1 VAAAAGRRVKY
12 FSSQLG
18 EEIEN
23 REYIEAAASE
33 YPDDSELEKLYPDK
47 KSLLPLIREDLVQYC
62 LALNPRWRPARHLLY
77 LADRLMAAERR
88 ELTRLVITMPP
99 QHGKSWTTSQHFPA
113 WYLGRHPEH
122 SVITAA
128 YNETKALDFGLSV
141 KDQVNDP
148 LFRLAFPQ
156 FAVRRDSNSA
166 LRFTT
171 EQGGTYFAVGRGGSA
186 TGRRADLFI
195 VDDPYKDEEEVR
207 SEAVRRQIRSWWSKV
222 IYTRL
227 APDAIVVIIH
237 TRWDEDD
244 LIGWLLTEHAQEGWC
259 VINLPAIA
267 EEQDP
272 LGRAPGEPLWPERY
286 SLEDLE
292 KRRINDPMAFQALY
306 QQRPAGAGARMFRR
320 EWLEGA
326 NMNCRYDPVRHPPNH
341 RAMNKLMLVDPA
353 NSKSRN
359 ADYTS
364 IWVLG
369 LAADRNYYVLDMV
382 RDRLSLTERGDAVL
396 GLHRKWQ
403 FARSRSAVV
412 YENYGLQAD
421 ISYLNDR
428 MARENYRFSIRDV
441 GGRLSKADRVAR
453 LVALFE
459 QGRLVMP
466 LNLYRTNSH
475 GVEED
480 LVRVF
485 IEEEYANY
493 LVGGGGCRHDDM
505 LDALSRLFDVDLPW
519 PAPAED
525 GGEAEELRRWREQRR
540 AGRNNWMSA

>member
-1 VAAAAGRRVKY
+1 MAAAGGCRLQY
-12 FSSQLG
+12 PNSQLG
-18 EEIEN
+18 DEIEN
-23 REYIEAAASE
+23 SHYIEGASSG
-33 YPDDSELEKLYPDK
+33 YPEDDGLESLYPDK
-47 KSLLPLIREDLVQYC
+47 ESLLPLIRADLVQYC
-62 LALNPRWRPARHLLY
+62 LAMNPRWRPARHLLY

-122 SVITAA
+122 SLITAA

-148 LFRLAFPQ
+148 LFRLVFPA

-166 LRFTT
+166 LKFTT
-171 EQGGTYFAVGRGGSA
+171 EAGGSYFAVGRGGSA

-207 SEAVRRQIRSWWSKV
+207 SDAVRRQIRSWWSKV

-227 APDAIVVIIH
+227 APDAIVIVIH

-244 LIGWLLTEHAQEGWC
+244 LIGWLLSEHAQEGWC

-267 EEQDP
+267 DETDP
-272 LGRAPGEPLWPERY
+272 LRRSAGEALWPERY
-286 SLEDLE
+286 SLEELE
-292 KRRINDPMAFQALY
+292 KRRVNDPLGFQALY

-326 NMNCRYDPVRHPPNH
+326 NMNCRYDPVRHPPAY

-353 NSKSRN
+353 NSKSHS

-369 LAADRNYYVLDMV
+369 LAADRNFYVLDMV

-403 FARSRSAVV
+403 FARGRSIVA
-412 YENYGLQAD
+412 YEDYGLQAD
-421 ISYLNDR
+421 IAYLNDR
-428 MARENYRFSIRDV
+428 MARENYRFAIKEV
-441 GGRLSKADRVAR
+441 GGRLSKADRIAR

-459 QGRLVMP
+459 QGRILLP
-466 LNLYRTNSH
+466 LALHRTNTD

-480 LVRVF
+480 LVRIF
-485 IEEEYANY
+485 MEEEYANY

-505 LDALSRLFDVDLPW
+505 LDALSRLFDIDPVW
-519 PAPAED
+519 PGPSGGAED
-525 GGEAEELRRWREQRR
+525 SEELRRWREVRKG
-540 AGRNNWMSA
+540 GRNGWMSA

>member
-1 VAAAAGRRVKY
+1 MGGWGVGGEYRY
-12 FSSQLG
+12 SHLG
-18 EEIEN
+18 ESLEN
-23 REYIEAAASE
+23 RQDIDSIEDE
-33 YPDDSELEKLYPDK
+33 YPDDDGLEGLYDDK
-47 KSLLPLIREDLVQYC
+47 ESLLPLIRDDLVQYC
-62 LALNPRWRPARHLLY
+62 LAMNPRWRPARHLLY

-88 ELTRLVITMPP
+88 ELTRLIVTMPP
-99 QHGKSWTTSQHFPA
+99 QHGKSWTTSQHYPA

-148 LFRLAFPQ
+148 LFRLVFPDLG
-156 FAVRRDSNSA
+156 VRRDSNSA
-166 LRFTT
+166 LKFTT
-171 EQGGTYFAVGRGGSA
+171 GQGGSYFAVGRGGSA

-207 SEAVRRQIRSWWSKV
+207 SDAVRRQIRSWWSKV

-227 APDAIVVIIH
+227 APGAIVIVIH

-244 LIGWLLTEHAQEGWC
+244 LIGWLLTEHGEEGWC

-267 EEQDP
+267 EENDL
-272 LGRAPGEPLWPERY
+272 LGRRAGEPLWPERY
-286 SLEDLE
+286 PLAELD
-292 KRRINDPMAFQALY
+292 KRRMNDPLAFQALY

-320 EWLEGA
+320 EWLTGT

-341 RAMNKLMLVDPA
+341 RSMNKLMLVDPA
-353 NSKSRN
+353 NSKSHS

-369 LAADRNYYVLDMV
+369 LAADRNFYVLDMV
-382 RDRLSLTERGDAVL
+382 RDRLSLTERGDAVF

-403 FARSRSAVV
+403 FARGRSVV
-412 YENYGLQAD
+412 AYEDYGLQAD

-428 MARENYRFSIRDV
+428 MARENYRFPIKEV
-441 GGRLSKADRVAR
+441 GGRLSKPDRIAR

-459 QGRLVMP
+459 QGRIQMP
-466 LNLYRTNSH
+466 LTLHRTNTD

-480 LVRVF
+480 LLETF
-485 IEEEYANY
+485 IEQEYGNY

-505 LDALSRLFDVDLPW
+505 LDALSRVFDVDPVW
-519 PAPAED
+519 PGPPGGGDD
-525 GGEAEELRRWREQRR
+525 GEELRRWREVRKG
-540 AGRNNWMSA
+540 GRNGWMSA

>member
-1 VAAAAGRRVKY
+1 
-12 FSSQLG
+12 L
-18 EEIEN
+18 
-23 REYIEAAASE
+23 
-33 YPDDSELEKLYPDK
+33 
-47 KSLLPLIREDLVQYC
+47 
-62 LALNPRWRPARHLLY
+62 
-77 LADRLMAAERR
+77 
-88 ELTRLVITMPP
+88 
-99 QHGKSWTTSQHFPA
+99 
-113 WYLGRHPEH
+113 
-122 SVITAA
+122 ITAA

-148 LFRLAFPQ
+148 LFRLAFPE
-156 FAVRRDSNSA
+156 FGVRRDSNSA

-171 EQGGTYFAVGRGGSA
+171 EQGGCYFAVGRGGSA

-207 SEAVRRQIRSWWSKV
+207 SDAVRRQIRSWWSKV

-227 APDAIVVIIH
+227 APGAIVIIIH

-244 LIGWLLTEHAQEGWC
+244 LIGWLLHEHAEEGWC

-267 EEQDP
+267 EEEDP
-272 LGRAPGEPLWPERY
+272 LGRKAGEPLWPERY

-292 KRRINDPMAFQALY
+292 RRRRNDPLAFQALY

-326 NMNCRYDPVRHPPNH
+326 HMNCRYDPVRDPPNH
-341 RAMNKLMLVDPA
+341 RMMNKLMLVDPA
-353 NSKSRN
+353 NSKRSS

-369 LAADRNYYVLDMV
+369 LGADRNFYVLDMV
-382 RDRLSLTERGDAVL
+382 RDRLSLTERGDAVF

-403 FARSRSAVV
+403 FARSRAVV
-412 YENYGLQAD
+412 LYEDYGLQAD

-428 MARENYRFSIRDV
+428 MARENYRFPIKHV
-441 GGRLSKADRVAR
+441 GGRLSKADRIGR

-466 LNLYRTNSH
+466 TSLYRTNMQ

-505 LDALSRLFDVDLPW
+505 LDGLSRLFDADLVW
-519 PAPAED
+519 PGSPE
-525 GGEAEELRRWREQRR
+525 GTGEAEELRRWREVRR
-540 AGRNNWMSA
+540 HGRNGWMSA